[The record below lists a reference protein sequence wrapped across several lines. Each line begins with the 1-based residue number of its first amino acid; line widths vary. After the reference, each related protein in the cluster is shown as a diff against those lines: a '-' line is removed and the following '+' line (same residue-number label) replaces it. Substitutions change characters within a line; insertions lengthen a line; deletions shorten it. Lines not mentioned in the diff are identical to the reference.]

1 MVIGKMFICA
11 LTHKRGVRR
20 EVPCEDRQRTGI
32 NSVIVIKNA

>member
-20 EVPCEDRQRTGI
+20 QVPCEGRQRTSI
-32 NSVIVIKNA
+32 NSVTDLKNA